1 MKDASS
7 SKAEDW
13 YEVARN
19 HFQGWSPSNGD
30 SSPGAPHIQ
39 SSGRSFHLI
48 VPPACECDQEPTLP
62 RSLHTRT
69 PDAIVNQL
77 SRASIG
83 RCLSLIQKSSPW
95 SKQNNTEAEDA
106 KQTTEAM
113 QRRGSMLVDSI
124 DFQCRV
130 KMLSAVAFADDD
142 RGLLRL
148 TATPEQTEA
157 RKDIQHSAGDFHATH
172 LRLPQA
178 RRMAVARAGQGAAFV
193 APCPGWTMPPNGFDS
208 LVPPR
213 IHGRC
218 VDCNAGGSRF
228 HRRISNRKV
237 RHRLGKH
244 IHSR

>member
-1 MKDASS
+1 
-7 SKAEDW
+7 
-13 YEVARN
+13 
-19 HFQGWSPSNGD
+19 
-30 SSPGAPHIQ
+30 
-39 SSGRSFHLI
+39 
-48 VPPACECDQEPTLP
+48 
-62 RSLHTRT
+62 
-69 PDAIVNQL
+69 
-77 SRASIG
+77 
-83 RCLSLIQKSSPW
+83 
-95 SKQNNTEAEDA
+95 
-106 KQTTEAM
+106 
-113 QRRGSMLVDSI
+113 MLVDSI

>member
-1 MKDASS
+1 MPQKVSFSSRCWPSSQSRHSDIATHLVKDASS

-113 QRRGSMLVDSI
+113 QEKGVN
-124 DFQCRV
+124 
-130 KMLSAVAFADDD
+130 A
-142 RGLLRL
+142 RGL
-148 TATPEQTEA
+148 
-157 RKDIQHSAGDFHATH
+157 H
-172 LRLPQA
+172 
-178 RRMAVARAGQGAAFV
+178 
-193 APCPGWTMPPNGFDS
+193 
-208 LVPPR
+208 
-213 IHGRC
+213 
-218 VDCNAGGSRF
+218 
-228 HRRISNRKV
+228 
-237 RHRLGKH
+237 
-244 IHSR
+244 